1 MGSSFKD
8 INAYRCRCFRNDIGI
23 FWYKKK
29 FEVFFKIALAVS
41 FYNLFG
47 ILVAHFV
54 YEQPFELI
62 SLLTVLLPVSNGGY
76 WFITTYVILFL
87 LSPYVNQVLD
97 SLEKRNYWVYLTTLA
112 VLVFYFGGIHQ
123 LEICDGRGILA
134 FLLSYSIGHFI
145 HRFFPNGANIPIVRN
160 YPVLCYLVL
169 CTIIYILIAFT
180 PTFISRGINFLSFG
194 YNEIGLYVMSILFFL
209 AFQSIKIRS
218 KLINKLALSAL
229 AIYLLHECKFISNL
243 ATYNKYAYFTYIFNP
258 DNDSFIQLL
267 FHFLFC
273 FIVMVTCILIDIVR
287 IRLFRIIK
295 L

>member
-1 MGSSFKD
+1 MMNNISTISTIKKERESNFEL
-8 INAYRCRCFRNDIGI
+8 CRLVCMFYIVFYHLIIHVPGLYQEVSWARPLRTLMHIGVV
-23 FWYKKK
+23 
-29 FEVFFKIALAVS
+29 VFVMISGYFGIRRSLRGFLKIALAVS

-180 PTFISRGINFLSFG
+180 PTFICRGINFLSFG

-209 AFQSIKIRS
+209 AFQSIKIR
-218 KLINKLALSAL
+218 A
-229 AIYLLHECKFISNL
+229 H
-243 ATYNKYAYFTYIFNP
+243 P
-258 DNDSFIQLL
+258 DFSVAA
-267 FHFLFC
+267 H
-273 FIVMVTCILIDIVR
+273 TAHA
-287 IRLFRIIK
+287 
-295 L
+295 